1 MFPTSLPGGSPSGIT
16 AARPTSPR
24 AAIRASDGIAA
35 AWRGVRCSSS
45 AIGSSAQPSG
55 TSTTYFIVEM
65 VRAVTERSGRDS
77 VTATMRSSGRSPT
90 PFVALVA
97 LVALVAVLAAACSDD
112 GGSSSGKGSTKGGT
126 GQLNSA
132 KVTLTPIARVED
144 PTAFAIRQGDRA
156 LYITEQVG
164 RVRAVRDGELDA
176 RSEERRVGK
185 ECRSRWSPYH

>member
-35 AWRGVRCSSS
+35 AWSGVRCSSS

-90 PFVALVA
+90 PFVA